1 MASETR
7 VAPATRRV
15 RLQLAIDF
23 LEADKIEG
31 LLAQVRDLIDIVEVG
46 TPVIMRD
53 GVGVVRQLHAAF
65 PDLAILADLK
75 IADGGRFESALAF
88 EAGARL
94 VTVMATAADATV
106 SEALVSGGEFG
117 GEIMVDLMGVRDLA
131 RRASQ
136 VDRLGVHYVCV
147 HTAVDVQAG
156 GARVAGK
163 ALAGLRAVSR
173 ALRTAGTAVAGG
185 ITPVTARE
193 LAPLAPSILIV
204 GSGITRAADP
214 RAAAA
219 AMRAAL
225 DGRPEGEP

>member
-1 MASETR
+1 MAFEPRVVSE
-7 VAPATRRV
+7 ARRV

-23 LEADKIEG
+23 LEAGKIEA
-31 LLAQVRDLIDIVEVG
+31 LLAHVRDLIDIVEIG

-53 GVGVVRQLHAAF
+53 GVGIVRLLHAAF

-106 SEALVSGGEFG
+106 REALVSAGEFG

-136 VDRLGVHYVCV
+136 VERLGVHYVCV

-156 GARVAGK
+156 GARFAGR
-163 ALAGLRAVSR
+163 ALAGLRQVSR
-173 ALRTAGTAVAGG
+173 ALRSAGTAVAGG
-185 ITPVTARE
+185 ITPETARG
-193 LAPLAPSILIV
+193 LASFAPSIVIV

-225 DGRPEGEP
+225 DGTAEGEA

>member
-75 IADGGRFESALAF
+75 IPDGGRFESALAF

-106 SEALVSGGEFG
+106 SEALVSAGEFG

-225 DGRPEGEP
+225 DGRPEGEQ

>member
-1 MASETR
+1 
-7 VAPATRRV
+7 V

-23 LEADKIEG
+23 LDIEG
-31 LLAQVRDLIDIVEVG
+31 AERLLSQVRDLIDIVEVG

-53 GVGVVRQLHAAF
+53 GVGIVRQLHAAF

-106 SEALVSGGEFG
+106 REALLSAGEFG
-117 GEIMVDLMGVRDLA
+117 GEIMVDLMGVRGLS

-156 GARVAGK
+156 GARVAGR
-163 ALAGLRAVSR
+163 ALAGLRKVSR

-185 ITPVTARE
+185 ITHVTARE
-193 LAPLAPSILIV
+193 LAPLAPSIVIV

-219 AMRAAL
+219 ALRASL
-225 DGRPEGEP
+225 NGRPEGEA

>member
-1 MASETR
+1 MAFEAR
-7 VAPATRRV
+7 CV

-23 LEADKIEG
+23 LEVGEIEG
-31 LLAQVRDLIDIVEVG
+31 LVALVRDLVDIVEVG

-53 GVGVVRQLHAAF
+53 GVGIVRQLHSAF
-65 PDLAILADLK
+65 PDLAILADMK
-75 IADGGRFESALAF
+75 ITDGGRFESALAF
-88 EAGARL
+88 EAGARI
-94 VTVMATAADATV
+94 VTVMATAADETV
-106 SEALVSGGEFG
+106 REALASAEEFG
-117 GEIMVDLMGVRDLA
+117 GEIMVDLMGVMNLV

-136 VDRLGVHYVCV
+136 VERLGIHYVCV

-156 GARVAGK
+156 GARVAGR
-163 ALAGLRAVSR
+163 AFAGLRAVNR

-185 ITPVTARE
+185 ITPEIARE

>member
-1 MASETR
+1 M
-7 VAPATRRV
+7 

-23 LEADKIEG
+23 LEADRIEG
-31 LLAQVRDLIDIVEVG
+31 LVAQVRDLVDIVEVG

-94 VTVMATAADATV
+94 VTVMASAADVTV
-106 SEALVSGGEFG
+106 SEALLSAGEFS
-117 GEIMVDLMGVRDLA
+117 GEIMVDLMGVRDLSL
-131 RRASQ
+131 RASQ

-163 ALAGLRAVSR
+163 ALAELRAVTR

-185 ITPVTARE
+185 ITPEAARE
-193 LAPLAPSILIV
+193 LAPLAPSIVIV

-225 DGRPEGEP
+225 DGRPEAEP